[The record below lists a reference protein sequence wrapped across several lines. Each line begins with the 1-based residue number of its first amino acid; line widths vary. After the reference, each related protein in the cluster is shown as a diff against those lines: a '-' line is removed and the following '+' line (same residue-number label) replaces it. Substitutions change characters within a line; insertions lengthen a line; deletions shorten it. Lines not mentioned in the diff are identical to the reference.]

1 MLPHYAQLFV
11 LFFLLPNAVRSKT
24 YPIRCD
30 APPGWLL
37 VDLLHEKLSNSPESL
52 ALQPSEH
59 SELFTIRN
67 TSIVSNAGLSGHC
80 GQRLLLDVLATQE
93 PYKRIV
99 TVETLVQDRNAT
111 RFATDVYEA
120 TVDGRAAAN
129 TLFLPRIALASAAPA
144 DVYFRLISSVH
155 DLFYLLN
162 VREHGESFAKLYLSR
177 RPFPLDTLKE
187 FFVGAFDR
195 RTQERLATAKVV
207 VRIAQPERP
216 PPVFENATYV
226 TEKRRIQA
234 HQTLFR
240 VKARTSVGVPTYRIE
255 PESVPFDVAPLRGD
269 VFALQNLESGRYE
282 FDVVAIDS
290 RAQEGRAPVSIVVGA
305 SALAKF
311 TKRPQSSSPALHYDR
326 RWQSLNRQRQSDQ
339 RTVTGGGRSI
349 RMVRRD
355 RATDLLLALREDH
368 TLGFLDSRIELG
380 PEERII
386 GVPLVEKYLTVHPNG
401 SIELTR
407 PLNFE
412 ADSELKTIIVVE
424 APIRN
429 K

>member
-1 MLPHYAQLFV
+1 
-11 LFFLLPNAVRSKT
+11 
-24 YPIRCD
+24 
-30 APPGWLL
+30 
-37 VDLLHEKLSNSPESL
+37 
-52 ALQPSEH
+52 
-59 SELFTIRN
+59 
-67 TSIVSNAGLSGHC
+67 
-80 GQRLLLDVLATQE
+80 
-93 PYKRIV
+93 
-99 TVETLVQDRNAT
+99 
-111 RFATDVYEA
+111 
-120 TVDGRAAAN
+120 
-129 TLFLPRIALASAAPA
+129 
-144 DVYFRLISSVH
+144 
-155 DLFYLLN
+155 
-162 VREHGESFAKLYLSR
+162 
-177 RPFPLDTLKE
+177 
-187 FFVGAFDR
+187 
-195 RTQERLATAKVV
+195 
-207 VRIAQPERP
+207 
-216 PPVFENATYV
+216 
-226 TEKRRIQA
+226 
-234 HQTLFR
+234 
-240 VKARTSVGVPTYRIE
+240 TSVGVPTYRIE

-424 APIRN
+424 APIR
-429 K
+429 